1 MSKLTEKDFMAMA
14 NKIYINPNKDVLN
27 YLKQEYEQINFS
39 LQKLKKIDIS
49 NVEPLVRVGLP
60 IFDLR
65 EDEEDLNIVANKEKI
80 LMNAS
85 ENNGDYVVI
94 KRILKDGV

>member
-1 MSKLTEKDFMAMA
+1 MSKLTEKDFIAMA
-14 NKIYINPNKDVLN
+14 NKIYINPSKDVLN

-39 LQKLKKIDIS
+39 LQKLKKINIS
-49 NVEPLVRVGLP
+49 DVEPLVRVGLP
-60 IFDLR
+60 ISDLR

-85 ENNGDYVVI
+85 ESNGDYVVI
-94 KRILKDGV
+94 KRIIKDGI

>member
-1 MSKLTEKDFMAMA
+1 MSKLTEKDFIAMA

-39 LQKLKKIDIS
+39 LQKLKKINIS
-49 NVEPLVRVGLP
+49 DVEPLVRVGLP
-60 IFDLR
+60 ISDLR

-94 KRILKDGV
+94 KRIIKDGI

>member
-1 MSKLTEKDFMAMA
+1 MSKLTEKDFIAMA

-39 LQKLKKIDIS
+39 LQKLKKINIS
-49 NVEPLVRVGLP
+49 DVEPLVRVGLP
-60 IFDLR
+60 ISDLR

-85 ENNGDYVVI
+85 ENNGDYIVI
-94 KRILKDGV
+94 KRIIKDGI